1 MSFDLSKIFSQ
12 NKQQQVVG
20 VSLTPGIGLEAVL
33 IDRAHNQIVNYGKRD
48 VAYNYATREI
58 ADKIQFVHE
67 LSGLLKEDL
76 KLPEKTPVYFV
87 LPNILFDFM
96 EYPPEINADGLSM
109 MVLSKAEE
117 FYLFKKE
124 EPQSGWCELKNKGD
138 ASQKRIVYTSFQQ
151 SVIDELK
158 EVVEENLKYTLAG
171 VESAY
176 SATLRGLYVSGRL
189 EEVLLEESP
198 WTLMLIN
205 GNSFT
210 LFNMEVDNLISYHE
224 VPLALKSF
232 SMEEA
237 YQAITSSASQ
247 LLLNFPASKLYI
259 VSQTDEISAEVLQRE
274 LKFNKEIVA
283 INSNRY
289 TKEPVFIN
297 FSSEN
302 YERTKTLTLSVLGA
316 AVPRSVNFHL
326 TINVLQNVDDFSSG
340 IYRIPLNG
348 KVYEITSEQ
357 ITKCALGIIF
367 FVLIAA
373 GLLCAGFSVLGM
385 QAKNEADAIESKLA
399 ATKQELEGLSK
410 VEEKKPEV
418 DMSSVIDEVASM
430 NVNAINYYDSIAA
443 DIPKNVWLTKYYNK
457 GGDKIV
463 VRGVAENISD
473 IYEYFKNLKILV
485 PQSNIKLVELKVV
498 TANDGGEENKNG
510 NEENNS
516 EDILKDL
523 NVNATTARLYSFEI
537 SNTEINRD
545 FIKTDKEGEE
555 KNKIDENNLL
565 RSAPKKIIEET
576 SKQMKEAK

>member
-48 VAYNYATREI
+48 VAYNFATREI
-58 ADKIQFVHE
+58 ADKIQFVNE